1 MSHDICAP
9 VSRRHSP
16 HARMERSTGPR
27 RAPSRSHLLTN
38 TPLTPPTDTGD
49 RPYKCQFCGDQ
60 FARRCVCVSPHPRSD
75 VLLILGSDLLA
86 RHVNKCHAHEKPTGP
101 AAANARRKGTAGAS
115 RATTSKQACDQ
126 CVQSSLPCDGCNP
139 CAKCVSRKC
148 RCTYVKFHRQTAPA
162 GPGHTRPAA
171 PPSLTQALPRA
182 DDFLLPSYAPAF
194 SFPYAGGSDPQLAGD
209 GGGDFAAKYRAQAEL
224 LRRAGAGAGG
234 GGGYAE
240 PWYGVQ
246 GWQDGSPQMSSSAP
260 NQSYLHEQLGA
271 RYSNGNGGGEYDNG
285 GGLFYAHRPRRDS
298 IDFGGSDTSSSHGH
312 ELEHERSSVP
322 SSAASSSLHLPL
334 ADQMYHHIDHDP
346 HFRPADDQFQRARD
360 DQFQPTARHESGFS
374 SAFGLMSIDDPAVL
388 HGLAADGAPFFS
400 SAAMQMPPG
409 DPNATP
415 MPPKGAGARGLVTP
429 GLRREEETR
438 ELREFWK
445 QYINQTPGTGG
456 EHPPS
461 LGSNGGGF
469 GGGGGMGLLSPLGG
483 RRARVNSLP
492 SAKTPTVERA
502 AHFGHGHG
510 HGHGHGMHAPA
521 DDLRSYEAAVLAR
534 KAPTLSLVP
543 RRRGGGSASSASPP
557 PNAHNGNGNQNGNGN
572 APSGAAHRGN
582 YTLARPS
589 SSSSAGVGESS
600 LAHALAG
607 GAEPGSD
614 RPSFKRLPSTTLGP
628 AIAKRSALEG
638 GGGDVLPTGA
648 SLSRR
653 VNGEGKPM
661 VGVPSI
667 PAYAG
672 NEVRGA

>member
-1 MSHDICAP
+1 
-9 VSRRHSP
+9 
-16 HARMERSTGPR
+16 MERSTGPR

-60 FARRCVCVSPHPRSD
+60 FAR
-75 VLLILGSDLLA
+75 SDLLA

-224 LRRAGAGAGG
+224 LRRAGAGGGG

-246 GWQDGSPQMSSSAP
+246 GWADGSPQMSSSAP

-285 GGLFYAHRPRRDS
+285 GGGLFYAHRPRRDS

-312 ELEHERSSVP
+312 EHEHERSSVP

-334 ADQMYHHIDHDP
+334 ADQQMYHHHIDHDP
-346 HFRPADDQFQRARD
+346 QFRPADDQFHARHGD
-360 DQFQPTARHESGFS
+360 DAFQPARHESGFS

-456 EHPPS
+456 EHPPA
-461 LGSNGGGF
+461 LGSNGNGAGF
-469 GGGGGMGLLSPLGG
+469 GGGGMGLLSPLGG

-502 AHFGHGHG
+502 HYPHGHG
-510 HGHGHGMHAPA
+510 HGHGGMHAPA

-557 PNAHNGNGNQNGNGN
+557 PNAQNPHNGSNGN
-572 APSGAAHRGN
+572 AHRGN

-589 SSSSAGVGESS
+589 SSSSAGVGGESS
-600 LAHALAG
+600 LAHALVG
-607 GAEPGSD
+607 EPGSD

-638 GGGDVLPTGA
+638 GDVLPSGA

-667 PAYAG
+667 AAYAG